1 MREEASLAVAT
12 WMLEHL
18 TPRPNRALSGDLL
31 EEFYSGRSLSWYW
44 RQVISAIGTSFVG
57 QSRTYALPLAFSGG
71 WSVLYPIWQQ
81 AMARDAFL
89 QGEFGRWSTLEWPY
103 SALSAVGGAFLP
115 AASFVWLGVFVYL
128 GMRSRSAV
136 RRSPLRIL
144 GGLSL
149 SVNVLLYHYAI
160 ADGLERSV
168 SASCGAGDLSLDS
181 LPAPLQCSVDPE
193 CVFSTFDGISAATK
207 TPQRRLFRRL
217 TAVES
222 STRFPSVMSAS
233 QLRCQ
238 AELRQSREDRTL
250 RKLAREDAY
259 GTTEHHPAPP
269 SVDVIRAGRRSSYF
283 HVHGA
288 AAAGEPAADV
298 WDGGPALPDT
308 VGLDADVA
316 GPARKGDLLSPDHDG
331 CSRCRGVDES
341 QAVSKSDCRT
351 SRIFDPCDMAVGGV
365 AAVAGAA
372 DA

>member
-149 SVNVLLYHYAI
+149 SVNVLLI
-160 ADGLERSV
+160 TTLLLMGWSG
-168 SASCGAGDLSLDS
+168 ASPHPAGQEIFHSTRY
-181 LPAPLQCSVDPE
+181 PLLCSVPLILS
-193 CVFSTFDGISAATK
+193 VFSALLTVFPPPRRHRSA
-207 TPQRRLFRRL
+207 
-217 TAVES
+217 
-222 STRFPSVMSAS
+222 
-233 QLRCQ
+233 
-238 AELRQSREDRTL
+238 
-250 RKLAREDAY
+250 
-259 GTTEHHPAPP
+259 G
-269 SVDVIRAGRRSSYF
+269 YF
-283 HVHGA
+283 A
-288 AAAGEPAADV
+288 A
-298 WDGGPALPDT
+298 
-308 VGLDADVA
+308 
-316 GPARKGDLLSPDHDG
+316 
-331 CSRCRGVDES
+331 
-341 QAVSKSDCRT
+341 
-351 SRIFDPCDMAVGGV
+351 
-365 AAVAGAA
+365 
-372 DA
+372 